1 MKNPDQTNGYEN
13 LPDKMVAVRE
23 LFGIDSDMQVP
34 MFSTASEYVPEVDD
48 TYCFDPDTTLA
59 ILAGFAYNSR
69 VMVQGYHGS
78 GKTTHIEQVAA
89 RLNWGCVR
97 INLDSYISRVDL
109 IGRDAIVLKDGQQV
123 TEFQQGILP
132 WSLQTPTALVF
143 DEYDAGRPDVM
154 FVIQRVLEAEG
165 KLTLLD
171 QNRIIQP
178 HPAFRLFAT
187 SNTIG
192 LGDTTGLYH
201 GTQQINQG
209 QLDRWNIIATLNY
222 LPHDQELEIALA
234 KAPEYQTDEGRVLLG
249 KMVQV
254 ANLTRQGFMHGDIS
268 TVMSLRTVI
277 NWSRN
282 TEIFGDVGYA
292 FKVTFLNRCDEL
304 ERPLVSEYF
313 ERCFGEDPGKGPD
326 PKPVEEPPDHEEGE
340 AGSDQDAGA
349 GDQDGDE
356 GPESPDTA
364 STHHG
369 DQQDE
374 DQQED
379 DQHSSEQGD
388 TDYRAGKVI
397 PFPQTADDELPAN
410 ASDSMEGIPQEP
422 DSADYELKN
431 APAYHV
437 YTTRYDELV
446 YARDMVSLDQ
456 QNRLRVQ
463 LDKEISGHRRMA
475 VRLANRLQNSLKTL
489 QKRAWTFDLDDGVL
503 NTTRLPRLIID
514 PVNPLA
520 YKQEHEDKTRDTVV
534 SFLIDNS
541 GSMRGQPIALAAMF
555 TDILAQALERCH
567 VNTEILGFTTRQ
579 WRGGQTAQRWRKNN
593 KPDKPGRLSDL
604 RHVIYKTA
612 DESWRKAR
620 QSLGVMLWPD
630 LLKENIDGEALLW
643 AHQRLT
649 GRQEQRRILVVI
661 SDGVPADDATLTA
674 NSNGYLEAHLR
685 QVVDR
690 IEARSSVELLAIGIG
705 HDVNAIY
712 QRSVTIADSEQLGE
726 AMAHELIELLGNVP
740 STARQPFAINY

>member
-1 MKNPDQTNGYEN
+1 MKNPDLTTGYDN
-13 LPDKMVAVRE
+13 VPDSMGAVRD

-34 MFSTASEYVPEVDD
+34 MFSSVSEYVPDVDE

-59 ILAGFAYNSR
+59 ILAGFTYNSR

-97 INLDSYISRVDL
+97 VNLDSYISRVDL

-165 KLTLLD
+165 RLTLLD

-234 KAPEYQTDEGRVLLG
+234 KAPAYQTDEGRELLS

-254 ANLTRQGFMHGDIS
+254 ANLTRQGFMNGDLS

-292 FKVTFLNRCDEL
+292 FRVTFLNRCDEL
-304 ERPLVSEYF
+304 ERSLVEEYF
-313 ERCFGEDPGKGPD
+313 QRCFGEDPSKGPD
-326 PKPVEEPPDHEEGE
+326 PKPIDEPPEHEEGE
-340 AGSDQDAGA
+340 PGGDQNADA

-356 GPESPDTA
+356 GPESLD
-364 STHHG
+364 SGSGQIGDQEEEEDQGSSDHG
-369 DQQDE
+369 DSATE
-374 DQQED
+374 
-379 DQHSSEQGD
+379 
-388 TDYRAGKVI
+388 AGKII
-397 PFPQTADDELPAN
+397 PFPQPLDGDLPAQ
-410 ASDSMEGIPQEP
+410 ASDSMEGIPAES
-422 DSADYELKN
+422 DIADHNLESA
-431 APAYHV
+431 AAYHV
-437 YTTRYDELV
+437 YTTRYDEV
-446 YARDMVSLDQ
+446 VHARDMVSQDQ
-456 QNRLRVQ
+456 QKHLREQ
-463 LDKEISGHRRMA
+463 LDKEISGHRRIA

-514 PVNPLA
+514 PANPLA
-520 YKQEHEDKTRDTVV
+520 FKQEHEDKTRDTVV

-541 GSMRGQPIALAAMF
+541 GSMRGKPIALAAMF

-567 VNTEILGFTTRQ
+567 VSTEILGFTTRQ
-579 WRGGQTAQRWRKNN
+579 WRGGQTAQGWRIDG
-593 KPDKPGRLSDL
+593 KPETPGRLSDL
-604 RHVIYKTA
+604 CHVIYKTA

-620 QSLGVMLWPD
+620 KSLGVMLWPD

-643 AHQRLT
+643 AHQRLA

-674 NSNGYLEAHLR
+674 NSSGFLEAHLR
-685 QVVDR
+685 QVVGW
-690 IEARSSVELLAIGIG
+690 IETKSSVELLAIGIG

-712 QRSVTIADSEQLGE
+712 RRSVTIADSEQLGD

-740 STARQPFAINY
+740 SSARQPFAINY